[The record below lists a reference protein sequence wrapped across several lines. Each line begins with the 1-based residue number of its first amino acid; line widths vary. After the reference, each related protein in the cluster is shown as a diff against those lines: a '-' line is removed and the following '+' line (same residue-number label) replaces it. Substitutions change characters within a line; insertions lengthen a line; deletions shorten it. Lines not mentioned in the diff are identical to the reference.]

1 VTKLVPLSGL
11 VAALLVPLVFAP
23 AAQAAEKVRVVAS
36 FSILA
41 DLVHRI
47 GGERVAVS
55 AFVGPNTDMHV
66 FQPAP
71 GAAKELLDA
80 NLVVIN
86 GLGFEGW
93 ADRLVKASGYKGPL
107 VIASNGITARKAGD
121 DHSHGKGHGHGH
133 GHGHSHGK
141 KGHSHAHGPNDPHAW
156 QDPANV
162 KVYVANIRDALIA
175 ADPAGKAQYEAAATA
190 YLAELDKLD
199 AEIRAAFAPIGE
211 KQRRVITSHDAFGYF
226 GAAYKVRFLAPQ
238 GVGGDSEPTAKG
250 VAALIRQI
258 KRNNIRAVF
267 VESISNPR
275 LIQQIAK
282 ETGVKL
288 GGTLYSDALS
298 AADGPAGNYLAMMR
312 HNKKLLAEAMQDGGS

>member
-1 VTKLVPLSGL
+1 MSKMFRLS
-11 VAALLVPLVFAP
+11 LLAGVLAMPFASSP
-23 AAQAAEKVRVVAS
+23 VAQAAEQIRVVTS

-41 DLVHRI
+41 DLVRQV
-47 GGERVAVS
+47 GGERVNVS

-71 GAAKELLDA
+71 GAAKDLRDA
-80 NLVVIN
+80 NLVIIN

-107 VIASNGITARKAGD
+107 VVATKDIKARKAQD
-121 DHSHGKGHGHGH
+121 DHH

-141 KGHSHAHGPNDPHAW
+141 KGHAHGHGASDPHAW
-156 QDPANV
+156 QDPSNV
-162 KVYVANIRDALIA
+162 KVYVTNIRDALIN
-175 ADPAGKAQYEAAATA
+175 ADPAGKEQYEKAAGT

-199 AEIRAAFAPIGE
+199 AEIKSAMEPIAE
-211 KQRRVITSHDAFGYF
+211 KQRRVITSHDSFAYY
-226 GAAYKVRFLAPQ
+226 GAAYKVRFLAAQ
-238 GVGGDSEPTAKG
+238 GVSGDSEPTAKG

-258 KRNNIRAVF
+258 KRNNVKAVF
-267 VESISNPR
+267 VDNIANPR
-275 LIQQIAK
+275 VVEQIAK

-298 AADGPAGNYLAMMR
+298 DPDGPAGTYLAMMR
-312 HNKKLLAEAMQDGGS
+312 HNTKLMVDAMRGSGS